1 MFLQQM
7 GPHFFRCHFTQ
18 ENRRD
23 VEDGLASELSLIG
36 QALDGAGIA
45 DDDTGREFRIGIQF
59 Q

>member
-1 MFLQQM
+1 MTAHL
-7 GPHFFRCHFTQ
+7 FRCHFTQ

-23 VEDGLASELSLIG
+23 VEDGLASELSLIR